1 MTDQTY
7 VLNDPA
13 LIIPLYPYD
22 IMAGDVIT
30 IAKVSIPPYISNLN
44 TGAVNSLAIYTGSA
58 SKVGIHTI
66 TLSLTDSL
74 FSVEYS
80 FILTIL
86 AVAVNIPPTFSI
98 TPLADKIV
106 HQGQTITYVLP

>member
-1 MTDQTY
+1 
-7 VLNDPA
+7 
-13 LIIPLYPYD
+13 
-22 IMAGDVIT
+22 MAGDVIT
-30 IAKVSIPPYISNLN
+30 IALVSIPPYISNLN
-44 TGAVNSLAIYTGSA
+44 TGAVNSLAIYTGSS

-86 AVAVNIPPTFSI
+86 AAVNIPPTFSI